1 MYGKDASM
9 EIFCGLCGL
18 KAHQLF
24 SHLREVH
31 AMDPDRYGD
40 RCPGA
45 PLVSDEMADF
55 IRSEGIVAADGALR
69 KTVELF
75 GVEFLGDLIPSEL
88 VPQVDAGYVLQDGLC
103 RRILLSIKA
112 GERVLLVGPTGCG
125 KSTCIEQLAARL
137 HWPVVRVAASG
148 GLSESDLVGEWTV
161 QDGETVFHY
170 GFLPRA
176 MKGGAICLVDEVDG
190 MEPAVAF
197 ALHQVMEE
205 NGRLVLL
212 QNGGEVVTPHPRFHL
227 VCTANTLGHGDE
239 SGLYTGTKVLNAA
252 FLDRFASIYEIGY
265 PDPATEKE
273 ILQKRVP
280 DCSATLAR
288 KLVQTACDVRK
299 ARENEEVYC
308 TFSTR
313 RLIELA
319 RKHVQLGDL
328 SAALELALLNRLA
341 PSDRRVVYEI
351 CQRHVGDLMAK
362 GGEDAVQTA

>member
-1 MYGKDASM
+1 M
-9 EIFCGLCGL
+9 EVFCGLCGL

-31 AMDPDRYGD
+31 EMGPDKYRE

-45 PLVSDEMADF
+45 PLISDELSDY
-55 IRSEGIVAADGALR
+55 IHSQGIVPADAGVQRTIA
-69 KTVELF
+69 LF
-75 GVEFLGDLIPSEL
+75 GVEFLGDILPGEL
-88 VPQVDAGYVLQDGLC
+88 VPQVDSGYVLQEGLC
-103 RRILLSIKA
+103 RKLLLSIRA

-125 KSTCIEQLAARL
+125 KSTLIEQLAARL
-137 HWPVVRVAASG
+137 HWPIVRVAASG

-161 QDGETVFHY
+161 RDGETIFHY

-176 MKGGAICLVDEVDG
+176 MKTGAICLVDEVDG

-197 ALHQVMEE
+197 ALHQVMEDG
-205 NGRLVLL
+205 GRLVLL
-212 QNGGEVVTPHPRFHL
+212 QNGGEVVTPHLRFRL

-252 FLDRFASIYEIGY
+252 FLDRFAAVYEMDY
-265 PDPATEKE
+265 PEPAVEKD
-273 ILQKRVP
+273 ILQRRVP
-280 DCSATLAR
+280 DCSASLAR
-288 KLVQTACDVRK
+288 KLVSAACDVRK

-313 RLIELA
+313 RLVELA
-319 RKHVQLGDL
+319 RKYEQLGDL

-341 PSDRRVVYEI
+341 PSDRRVVYEV
-351 CQRHVGDLMAK
+351 CQRHLGDLLEK
-362 GGEDAVQTA
+362 GAATDAVKTT